1 LKAGSRK
8 RRFYWLDYVVV
19 GAVLLFAAFVA
30 FRVNL
35 VLKYHWDW
43 TYIPN
48 YILRYD
54 EEDQIWVANLLL
66 HGFLTTV
73 RLAIWGSVLAAVI
86 GVLFGLCRIS
96 RSLFLRM
103 LGRTYVELI
112 RNIPPLV
119 FLFVFYFFI
128 SSQIM
133 PILGIDQ
140 MVRDASPE
148 KLAVISVL
156 FGRPE
161 LLSNFISGLIALSIF
176 EAAYVTEI
184 VRAGIQAIDRGQ
196 WEGAQSV
203 GLSRLDVMRYV
214 ILPQAIKRV
223 VPPLANQ
230 FISLIKDSSIVALVS
245 IQELTF
251 MALDVVVATS
261 RVFEVWI
268 TVAVMYFVICF
279 GFSMGFLRLEKRMG
293 LADTRDRER
302 GS

>member
-1 LKAGSRK
+1 VRAGSRK
-8 RRFYWLDYVVV
+8 RRIHWLDYVVV
-19 GAVLLFAAFVA
+19 GAVLLFVGFVA
-30 FRVNL
+30 FRVGS

-43 TYIPN
+43 TYIPH

-54 EEDQIWVANLLL
+54 DDDQNWVANLLL

-73 RLAIWGSVLAAVI
+73 RLAIWGSILAAVI

-96 RSLFLRM
+96 QTLFLRM
-103 LGRTYVELI
+103 LGRSYVELI

-148 KLAVISVL
+148 TLAVISVL

-161 LLSNFISGLIALSIF
+161 LLSNFISGLIALAIF

-196 WEGAQSV
+196 WEGAQSL
-203 GLSRLDVMRYV
+203 GLSRLDVMRDV

-251 MALDVVVATS
+251 MALEVVVATS
-261 RVFEVWI
+261 RVFEVWSA
-268 TVAVMYFVICF
+268 VALMYFVICF
-279 GFSMGFLRLEKRMG
+279 GFSLGFDRLEKRLG

-302 GS
+302 VT